1 MGKERNGLMRGRLGL
16 QVALAAGPMLLLS
29 AHVHA
34 GIAQVGGITSQ
45 QPNVFAKTLISHA
58 DENYAAPDMYLPDP
72 AQNTAVSEPAIP
84 EITIPQ
90 LPSEA
95 ATSST
100 SNKEGVNAIPLPPA
114 VQSGLTG
121 LVALGMAGGLRR
133 LRRVFR

>member
-1 MGKERNGLMRGRLGL
+1 MGNDRNGLMRGRLGL
-16 QVALAAGPMLLLS
+16 KVALAAGPVLLLS

-58 DENYAAPDMYLPDP
+58 DENYAADMYLPDP

-95 ATSST
+95 ATSGT

>member
-1 MGKERNGLMRGRLGL
+1 MGTERNGLMRGRLGWG
-16 QVALAAGPMLLLS
+16 VALTGPMLLLS
-29 AHVHA
+29 AHAQA
-34 GIAQVGGITSQ
+34 GIAPVGGATSQ
-45 QPNVFAKTLISHA
+45 QSNVFAKTLITHA
-58 DENYAAPDMYLPDP
+58 EENSATADMYLPDP
-72 AQNTAVSEPAIP
+72 AQNSAVSEPAVP

-95 ATSST
+95 ATSGT

-114 VQSGLTG
+114 FQSGLTG